1 MRETLPP
8 VPSLEPSLT
17 LASLATMLTRRNLL
31 VGAATATAA
40 WCVPSSMRA
49 LEPPVQPFRL
59 RHLLASALYGD
70 LPLADILP
78 EVAATKCDALDIW
91 CKVHGTQRE
100 QATALG
106 DDAFAALLKTH
117 GVRLGA
123 STKYPGGPTKQ
134 QDEMAWV
141 KRHGGALIVTASRGV
156 EKGQP
161 EPSGDAA
168 KLAIRQFLTDLE
180 PHVAKAAELGV
191 TLAVENHAKQIL
203 CHPDSLRYFAE
214 FNRSPNLGISFAP
227 HQLHPWVDQIPI
239 LIRDLGAAQLPHVY
253 FQEESPARYKP
264 MAKEIELQQLPG
276 FGGGLD
282 YQPLIQALRDVQFS
296 GWVEIFMHPTPRG
309 VPILPT
315 IPEIRTALLKARSYI
330 DDCLAKTVARK

>member
-1 MRETLPP
+1 MI
-8 VPSLEPSLT
+8 
-17 LASLATMLTRRNLL
+17 TRRRLL
-31 VGAATATAA
+31 QRTVIAAAA
-40 WCVPSSMRA
+40 FSVPAVARA
-49 LEPPVQPFRL
+49 ADPAPPFRL

-70 LPLADILP
+70 LPLAEILP
-78 EVAATKCDALDIW
+78 EVAATGCDALDVW

-106 DDAFAALLKTH
+106 DEAFAALLTQY
-117 GVRLGA
+117 GVRLGC
-123 STKYPGGPTKQ
+123 STKYPGGATKQ

-141 KRHGGALIVTASRGV
+141 KRHGGALIVTGSRGA
-156 EKGQP
+156 EKGKP
-161 EPSGDAA
+161 EPSGEDA
-168 KLAIRQFLTDLE
+168 KLAIRKFLDDLA

-191 TLAVENHAKQIL
+191 TLAIENHANQIL
-203 CHPDSLRYFAE
+203 HHPDSLRWFAE

-227 HQLHPWVDQIPI
+227 HHLHAWAEQIPA

-253 FQEESPARYKP
+253 FQEHSPAAYQR

-276 FGGGLD
+276 FGTLD
-282 YQPLIQALRDVQFS
+282 YQPIVQALRDVRFS

-315 IPEIRTALLKARSYI
+315 IPEIRAAEAKARAYI
-330 DDCLAKTVARK
+330 DRCVAKTTGE